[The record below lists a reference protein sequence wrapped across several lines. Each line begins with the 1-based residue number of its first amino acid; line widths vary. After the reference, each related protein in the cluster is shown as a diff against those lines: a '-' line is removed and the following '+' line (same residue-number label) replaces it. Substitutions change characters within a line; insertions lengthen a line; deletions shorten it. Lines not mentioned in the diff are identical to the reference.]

1 VAPET
6 LAEDPEPQAVFVLLL
21 GEPSCVLAGEEVP
34 ASPMWRP
41 RKHLAYMY
49 VILGNKKPSVKRFQ
63 QETVTCTRTGGSSG
77 LRIKS
82 TPLEE
87 K

>member
-49 VILGNKKPSVKRFQ
+49 VILGKNRLSVKRFYRNQ
-63 QETVTCTRTGGSSG
+63 VSCPKTAEVSSLG
-77 LRIKS
+77 IKS

>member
-6 LAEDPEPQAVFVLLL
+6 LAEDPEPQAFFVLLL
-21 GEPSCVLAGEEVP
+21 GEPSCVLAGEEVS

-49 VILGNKKPSVKRFQ
+49 LILGKNRLSVKWFQ
-63 QETVTCTRTGGSSG
+63 RETVTCTTTAEVCSLGT
-77 LRIKS
+77 KS